1 MIFEQFINI
10 STIVLNLAGLMV
22 SLFQYVRKPRKPWI
36 YAIVFALS
44 NLLSNYYW
52 GIYVLV
58 MGDDPNVS
66 SMFAYFGWNVAFF
79 ILPFVLYF
87 MRTEEEK
94 RFFSP
99 LCLIPIP
106 INLYQLKL
114 YLAYG
119 GIFNNIWQ
127 NFFATLAICMSI
139 NSIVFYIKNR
149 RKNARVPYVSYAVAF
164 YITMEYT
171 AWTASCFDWPSEFS
185 DPYSYASFLDMLCY
199 VLIPFAICKTYLA
212 MDREDEDVVDRRRQ
226 NTFAP
231 IYCVI
236 VFILGAGGYLLALW
250 MKRTLTINVGSVG
263 KDSDPY
269 IIIAIMLFVISVV
282 IVLFSAAIVFV
293 VNLMQK
299 SEESKKFREE
309 MFVAERSNIAKS
321 EFLANMSHEIR
332 TPINAVLGMNE
343 MILKESIKARDDL
356 PEEREEIRA
365 VLSDICNYSG
375 NIDSAGKSLLAIIN
389 DILDFSKIEAGR
401 LELIDKEYELS
412 SVLNDA
418 SNMIVFKAADKDI
431 EFEVD
436 VEDSTPDGLYGDEI
450 RVRQIIT
457 NLLNN
462 AVKYTDK
469 GYVRLSVFS
478 KKHVGGE
485 AENMIDLV
493 VRVEDSGIGIK
504 KEDLGKLFNKFER
517 VDLEKNSTVEG
528 TGLGLAITKS
538 LIDMMGG
545 RISAESEYGKGS
557 TFTVVMPQKIVSD
570 EPIGDF
576 KAKFE
581 KSILSLKAEEE
592 TFSAPDTCILIV
604 DDTKMNLT
612 VAKGLLKDT
621 DIDIDTALSGKEA
634 IVLAERK
641 KYDII
646 LMDQRMPEMNGAEAM
661 KRIRENGGINKDTPF
676 ICLTAD
682 AVAGARDKYLAEG
695 FDDYLTKPIDSHELK
710 EMIAGFLSDDKKINK
725 KAERKPQENIQ
736 PEEKNLKLFDDKA
749 AGAYGE
755 DKDMYEELLDSYVLE
770 SESKIPSIEKYYR
783 EHNWRN
789 YGAVVHALKST
800 SKMIGATDLSQIAAR
815 LEAAADA
822 GDLGTIYSEH
832 EPMLDLYKKVIG
844 SIRAHKGDT
853 LSKGTAAGNG
863 VILEFAPKNDK

>member
-79 ILPFVLYF
+79 VLPFVLYF

-171 AWTASCFDWPSEFS
+171 AWTASCFDWPSEFA
-185 DPYSYASFLDMLCY
+185 DPYNYASFLDMLCY
-199 VLIPFAICKTYLA
+199 VLIPFAICKAYLV
-212 MDREDEDVVDRRRQ
+212 MDGEDENVVDRRRQ
-226 NTFAP
+226 NAIAP
-231 IYCVI
+231 SYCVI
-236 VFILGAGGYLLALW
+236 IFILGTGGYLLALW
-250 MKRTLTINVGSVG
+250 MKRTLTTNVGSIG
-263 KDSDPY
+263 RDSDPY
-269 IIIAIMLFVISVV
+269 IIIAIMLFAISVV

-299 SEESKKFREE
+299 SEESKKFKEE
-309 MFVAERSNIAKS
+309 MFVAERSNTAKS

-343 MILKESIKARDDL
+343 MILKESLKARDDL

-401 LELIDKEYELS
+401 LELINKEYELS

-478 KKHVGGE
+478 RKHVGGE

-493 VRVEDSGIGIK
+493 ARVEDSGIGIK

-545 RISAESEYGKGS
+545 SISAESEYGKGS

-592 TFSAPDTCILIV
+592 TFSAPNTCILIV

-621 DIDIDTALSGKEA
+621 DIEIDTALSGKEA

-646 LMDQRMPEMNGAEAM
+646 LMDQRMPEMSGAEAM

-710 EMIAGFLSDDKKINK
+710 EMIAGFLSD
-725 KAERKPQENIQ
+725 
-736 PEEKNLKLFDDKA
+736 
-749 AGAYGE
+749 
-755 DKDMYEELLDSYVLE
+755 
-770 SESKIPSIEKYYR
+770 
-783 EHNWRN
+783 
-789 YGAVVHALKST
+789 
-800 SKMIGATDLSQIAAR
+800 
-815 LEAAADA
+815 
-822 GDLGTIYSEH
+822 
-832 EPMLDLYKKVIG
+832 
-844 SIRAHKGDT
+844 
-853 LSKGTAAGNG
+853 
-863 VILEFAPKNDK
+863 